1 LWRIYYFI
9 TGRKIRRIMT
19 KTAKAAVNAPELRV
33 LCNFCSIRI
42 APNEEQVEMD
52 RKTYHQRC
60 YAKTKPRQ
68 GIHDQEVKN
77 E

>member
-52 RKTYHQRC
+52 RKTYISVAMQ
-60 YAKTKPRQ
+60 KQ
-68 GIHDQEVKN
+68 SLVK
-77 E
+77 EYTIRR